1 MGTLILGVML
11 AILAAMLVTATIVK
25 IKVRPKMQARL
36 HAQRRATDND
46 EGQVSVMA
54 WKEAINMGI
63 FVGLALGALLA
74 LTNMIFVNDRWFT
87 RLMNSV
93 GIFLLFG
100 GLPALIFYFGMGYSL
115 GMVYSGTMRRERALS
130 AGAGSR
136 YGVNVQKTHTV
147 DNTRGQVLDRLE
159 DSNKRGP
166 LVLLNQMDSQAAIEA
181 ETKRRSD
188 KPWNLNGW
196 RCADEDRGMIVGVP
210 GAGKT
215 TFLIAQLVDWMATGR
230 SFVATDIKPEIWSI
244 LKENGL
250 FERFGYTDH
259 VINPTCAAAKR
270 LNLFSEIEDDAD
282 LNEVLAVFI
291 PMGEG
296 DSAVFN
302 DNARRLLK
310 AVLSHLGEQASLPAA
325 RDFIMEA
332 GTVPDLLDILK
343 QSPKKSVQRIAFE
356 VKNTSVND
364 RLLASIMTA
373 MSRAFEFMDDDR
385 INAAISAS
393 DFSMRDVLMQP
404 RQAVFL
410 QYEQKYKASL
420 ATLFGATVAYTLRLL
435 QANASAREHAV
446 LVALDEIINAAPIP
460 KFSESLNT
468 MRSARMPLMMYLQSI
483 EGLNR
488 LYGPMASEVFLGSA
502 DLKVIFRL
510 NDNATAE
517 YISAQLGDTEQ
528 RAYNMSQSD
537 NESRG
542 GTDRT
547 ATRNHSAGTSV
558 GYTSSTARI
567 FDAAEILGLEPQKAI
582 VLYRGS
588 GARFTMPSY
597 WKDYPMPARAAV
609 EARPQAVKSEAME
622 LA

>member
-1 MGTLILGVML
+1 MGTLILGIML
-11 AILAAMLVTATIVK
+11 AMLAVMVIAATVVK
-25 IKVRPKMQARL
+25 TKVRPRMEKRL

-46 EGQVSVMA
+46 EGQISVMA
-54 WKEAINMGI
+54 WKEGMSAGM
-63 FVGLALGALLA
+63 FVGLGLASLLA
-74 LTNMIFVNDRWFT
+74 LSNFVFGGDHGMA
-87 RLMNSV
+87 RLYNSV

-100 GLPALIFYFGMGYSL
+100 GVPVLVFYFGLGYSL
-115 GMVYSGTMRRERALS
+115 GMVYSGTMQRERALS
-130 AGAGSR
+130 AGAGGR

-147 DNTRGQVLDRLE
+147 DNTRGQVLDRL
-159 DSNKRGP
+159 DASNKRGP
-166 LVLLNQMDSQAAIEA
+166 LVLLNQMESQAAIDAEA
-181 ETKRRSD
+181 KRRQGEAWS
-188 KPWNLNGW
+188 LNGW

-215 TFLIAQLVDWMATGR
+215 TFLIAQLVDWMASGR

-310 AVLSHLGEQASLPAA
+310 AVLSHLDDKASLPAA

-332 GTVPDLLDILK
+332 GTVPDLLEML
-343 QSPKKSVQRIAFE
+343 QASPKKSVQRIAFE

-385 INAAISAS
+385 INAAISTS

-435 QANASAREHAV
+435 QANASARQHAV
-446 LVALDEIINAAPIP
+446 FVALDEIINAAPIP

-537 NESRG
+537 NDSKG

-547 ATRNHSAGTSV
+547 RTASHSSGTSV
-558 GYTSSTARI
+558 GYTTSTARI

-597 WKDYPMPARAAV
+597 WQDYPMPARAAV
-609 EARPQAVKSEAME
+609 DARPQVAQ
-622 LA
+622 